1 MEHPSETFLASLEE
15 DLMRLTV
22 KHGQTVWTMLKSIM
36 NSNNWFCRLDLKKT
50 YLSNGMDFLSA
61 EYTGVITHA
70 RFWDN
75 TRKVCKSQALIFQV
89 VQSCISCLGAVVNKV
104 THNIRLVKDYFLK
117 YHGKSQFPSRIPV
130 LIFSGSRKG
139 LRWATAIFG
148 YEKCSE
154 DYRNPDDQNSI
165 AAQIVLLCSFY

>member
-1 MEHPSETFLASLEE
+1 
-15 DLMRLTV
+15 
-22 KHGQTVWTMLKSIM
+22 
-36 NSNNWFCRLDLKKT
+36 
-50 YLSNGMDFLSA
+50 MDFLSA

-75 TRKVCKSQALIFQV
+75 TRKVCKSQTLIFQV

-130 LIFSGSRKG
+130 LIFSGSRKDYDERP
-139 LRWATAIFG
+139 LFLVMK
-148 YEKCSE
+148 KCSE